1 MLKRVF
7 LAQDEFSAITI
18 KEMLAGHNINALVR
32 RFETTWLDGLP
43 KLMEGG
49 WGEVLVEEK
58 NLELAKEYVREFL
71 DNPASDIDNA

>member
-58 NLELAKEYVREFL
+58 DLELAKEYVREFL
-71 DNPASDIDNA
+71 ENPASDMESA

>member
-7 LAQDEFSAITI
+7 LAHDEFSAITVR
-18 KEMLAGHNINALVR
+18 EMLAGHNIEALVR

-49 WGEVLVEEK
+49 WGEVLVDEK
-58 NLELAKEYVREFL
+58 NFDLAKEYVQEFL
-71 DNPASDIDNA
+71 DNPASNIDNA